1 MISVDELDDQAR
13 AILAGN
19 DRGGYTVPTA
29 GLYPYQWN
37 WDSVFAAAGF
47 AEHDLPRAWEEI
59 ETLFSGQWP
68 NGMVP
73 HILFHKVDP
82 SYFPGPDVWG
92 GVGPL
97 PSSGISQPPIA
108 ATFIR
113 ALHALDPEGSEARVR
128 ALIPR
133 LRDWHRWF
141 FDWRGEGGAI
151 CVSHPW
157 ETGRD
162 NCPDWDGPFAN
173 IQPEGIE
180 QYYRRDTTHVKEDE
194 RPRSYD
200 YDRYL
205 YLVKLGHNC
214 GWDEAHLKEVS
225 PFRVADPTMTFT
237 LLRANRDL
245 LALSRALGEPTEEI
259 EAWIAAIEAGSEQL
273 WNPAIGAYDCLDIR
287 TGTHT
292 GVISSASFLS
302 WYAGV
307 GGDRMLKHYDRITGD
322 VRFAMPSTDPAHPQY
337 EPRRYWRGPV
347 WGMMNWLIATGLKEA
362 GHTDRA
368 EALRLNTAEVIRTGG
383 FAEYFDPRDGS
394 PAGGRNFTWT
404 AATWLGWAS
413 GTTKGITCPVSR

>member
-1 MISVDELDDQAR
+1 MPDLDTRAR
-13 AILAGN
+13 AILARN

-37 WDSVFAAAGF
+37 WDSVFAAMGF
-47 AEHDLPRAWEEI
+47 AEHDLPRAWAEI
-59 ETLFSGQWP
+59 ETLFSGQWA

-92 GVGPL
+92 GTGPL

-113 ALHALDPEGSEARVR
+113 ALYERDRPAGEAHVR
-128 ALIPR
+128 ALVPK
-133 LRDWHRWF
+133 LCDWHRWF
-141 FDWRGEGGAI
+141 FDWRGEDGAI

-162 NCPDWDGPFAN
+162 NTPDWDAPFAA
-173 IQPEGIE
+173 IQPEGIDD
-180 QYYRRDTTHVKEDE
+180 YARRDTSHVAEDE

-205 YLVKLGHNC
+205 YLVKIGRESR
-214 GWDEAHLKEVS
+214 WDEAHIKSAS

-245 LALSRALGEPTEEI
+245 LALCQAMGEPNCEI
-259 EAWIAAIEAGSEQL
+259 ESWITALAAGSEHL
-273 WNPAIGAYDCLDIR
+273 WNPDIGSYDCLDIR
-287 TGTHT
+287 TGRHS
-292 GVISSASFLS
+292 GVISNASHLA

-307 GGDRMLKHYDRITGD
+307 GGDRMLGHYDRIMGA
-322 VRFAMPSTDPAHPQY
+322 VRFGMPSTDPGHHAY

-347 WGMMNWLIATGLKEA
+347 WAMMNWLIAIGLAEA
-362 GHTDRA
+362 GHAARA
-368 EALRLNTAEVIRTGG
+368 EALRRNTADVIATGG

-394 PAGGRNFTWT
+394 PAGGRDFTWT
-404 AATWLGWAS
+404 AATWLAWAS
-413 GTTKGITCPVSR
+413 PTTKGITCPASS

>member
-1 MISVDELDDQAR
+1 MTRLDDTAR
-13 AILAGN
+13 AILALN

-29 GLYPYQWN
+29 KLYPYQWN

-47 AEHDLPRAWEEI
+47 AEHDLDRAWTEI

-73 HILFHKVDP
+73 HILFHKVDA
-82 SYFPGPDVWG
+82 SYFPGPDIWG
-92 GVGPL
+92 GVGPV

-113 ALHALDPEGSEARVR
+113 CLYDLDPVARAAR
-128 ALIPR
+128 ARRLVVK

-141 FDWRGEGGAI
+141 FDWRGEDGAI

-162 NCPDWDGPFAN
+162 NSPDWDAPFAA
-173 IQPEGIE
+173 IEPEGIE
-180 QYYRRDTTHVKEDE
+180 QYYRRDTTHVVEDE
-194 RPRSYD
+194 RPRRWD

-205 YLVKLGHNC
+205 YLVKLGHEC
-214 GWDEAHLKEVS
+214 EWDEAHLRKVS

-245 LALSRALGEPTEEI
+245 RALALALGEPTGEI
-259 EAWIAAIEAGSEQL
+259 DGWIAAIEAGSERL
-273 WNPAIGAYDCLDIR
+273 WNPGIAAYDTLDIR
-287 TGTHT
+287 SGKHS
-292 GVISSASFLS
+292 GVISNASFLN

-307 GGDRMLKHYDRITGD
+307 RPERMLDHFDRIAGLLPY
-322 VRFAMPSTDPAHPQY
+322 AMASADPDQPGF

-347 WGMMNWLIATGLKEA
+347 WAMMNWLIAIGLEDA
-362 GHTDRA
+362 GLGDRA
-368 EALRLNTAEVIRTGG
+368 EALRRTTADMIATGG
-383 FAEYFDPRDGS
+383 FAEYFDPRDAS
-394 PAGGRNFTWT
+394 PAGGRDFTWT
-404 AATWLGWAS
+404 AATWLAWAS
-413 GTTKGITCPVSR
+413 PTTKGIACRASS